1 MARRFTKM
9 AKLSNKDIKMMDIEV
24 KQKIADELQGLRQA
38 VEDMRDLTYNVLSDN
53 DVIDDSY
60 LPDYMKMPDLSFMNV
75 NVNVNKGRTSNGQRQ
90 AKGRR

>member
-1 MARRFTKM
+1 M

-75 NVNVNKGRTSNGQRQ
+75 NVNVNKRKVSDGQRKT
-90 AKGRR
+90 KGRR

>member
-9 AKLSNKDIKMMDIEV
+9 AKLSNKDIKMMGIEV

>member
-1 MARRFTKM
+1 M
-9 AKLSNKDIKMMDIEV
+9 AKLSNKDLKMMDVEV

>member
-1 MARRFTKM
+1 M
-9 AKLSNKDIKMMDIEV
+9 AKLSNKDLKMMDIEA

-75 NVNVNKGRTSNGQRQ
+75 NVNVNKGRTSDGQRQ

>member
-1 MARRFTKM
+1 MT
-9 AKLSNKDIKMMDIEV
+9 KLSNKDLKMMDIEV

-38 VEDMRDLTYNVLSDN
+38 VEDMRDLSYNVLSDN

-60 LPDYMKMPDLSFMNV
+60 LPDYMQMPDLSFMNIK
-75 NVNVNKGRTSNGQRQ
+75 VNVNKRKGNNGQRQ

>member
-1 MARRFTKM
+1 M
-9 AKLSNKDIKMMDIEV
+9 AKLSNKDLKIMDVEV

-60 LPDYMKMPDLSFMNV
+60 MPDYMKMPDLSFMNV

>member
-1 MARRFTKM
+1 M
-9 AKLSNKDIKMMDIEV
+9 AKLSNKDIKMMDVEV

-60 LPDYMKMPDLSFMNV
+60 LPDYMKMPDLSFMNLT
-75 NVNVNKGRTSNGQRQ
+75 VNVNKRKVSDGQR
-90 AKGRR
+90 KTKSRR

>member
-1 MARRFTKM
+1 MS
-9 AKLSNKDIKMMDIEV
+9 KLSNKDIKMMDVEV

-60 LPDYMKMPDLSFMNV
+60 MPDYMKMPDLSFMNV

>member
-1 MARRFTKM
+1 M

>member
-9 AKLSNKDIKMMDIEV
+9 AKLSNKDIKMIDIEV

>member
-1 MARRFTKM
+1 M

-60 LPDYMKMPDLSFMNV
+60 LPDYMQMPDLSFMNLT
-75 NVNVNKGRTSNGQRQ
+75 VNVNKRKVSDGQR
-90 AKGRR
+90 KTKSRR

>member
-1 MARRFTKM
+1 
-9 AKLSNKDIKMMDIEV
+9 MDVEV

-60 LPDYMKMPDLSFMNV
+60 LPDYMKMPDISFMNV
-75 NVNVNKGRTSNGQRQ
+75 NVNVNNRKVSDGQR
-90 AKGRR
+90 KTKSRR

>member
-1 MARRFTKM
+1 M
-9 AKLSNKDIKMMDIEV
+9 AKLSNKDIKMMDVEV

-60 LPDYMKMPDLSFMNV
+60 LPDYMKMPDISFMNV
-75 NVNVNKGRTSNGQRQ
+75 NVNVNNRKVSDGQR
-90 AKGRR
+90 KTKSRR

>member
-1 MARRFTKM
+1 M
-9 AKLSNKDIKMMDIEV
+9 AKLSNKDIKMIDIEV

>member
-1 MARRFTKM
+1 M
-9 AKLSNKDIKMMDIEV
+9 AKLSNKDIKMMGIEV

>member
-1 MARRFTKM
+1 MARIFTKM
-9 AKLSNKDIKMMDIEV
+9 AKLSNKDLKMMDIEA

-75 NVNVNKGRTSNGQRQ
+75 NVNVNKGRTSDGQRQ

>member
-1 MARRFTKM
+1 M
-9 AKLSNKDIKMMDIEV
+9 AKLSNKDIKMMDVEA

-60 LPDYMKMPDLSFMNV
+60 LPDYMKMPDLS
-75 NVNVNKGRTSNGQRQ
+75 S
-90 AKGRR
+90 